1 MLSSSQVKS
10 PTRSRRS
17 SWTIGCCQSLE
28 YPYMM
33 THTYWFIMLR
43 EKCLYFPIHQWT
55 SHVLVACLHFVLCR
69 VLMQIPPFI
78 HFDAPFLFYALTDV
92 LTDSSSSDAHCKEG
106 YSVLITLPQR
116 YQFLA
121 IQVSLLNELF
131 PYFCERYHFYYK
143 KDNGGEGH
151 QEMFLGFFFV
161 SLGWVLLMKN
171 YTLGSLYWFL
181 KSVHTMA
188 HDKRWTK
195 WSFFELISVTLSFLV
210 CTHVCVCAYVCY
222 VCTYVCTY
230 RVQKRM
236 LTILLYHALPYS
248 LEKGFF

>member
-10 PTRSRRS
+10 LTSSRRS
-17 SWTIGCCQSLE
+17 SWPIGCCQSLE
-28 YPYMM
+28 YPYIM

-69 VLMQIPPFI
+69 VLMQIPPSI

-92 LTDSSSSDAHCKEG
+92 LTDRSSSDAQCKEG

-116 YQFLA
+116 YPFLGF
-121 IQVSLLNELF
+121 QVSSLNELF
-131 PYFCERYHFYYK
+131 PYFCERYYFNYK
-143 KDNGGEGH
+143 KNYGGEG
-151 QEMFLGFFFV
+151 MGKTSRNVFRFFFV

-171 YTLGSLYWFL
+171 YTLESLYWFL
-181 KSVHTMA
+181 KSVQTMA
-188 HDKRWTK
+188 HDKRLTK

-210 CTHVCVCAYVCY
+210 CTHVRVHMCAMYAH
-222 VCTYVCTY
+222 TFA
-230 RVQKRM
+230 
-236 LTILLYHALPYS
+236 HAEARS
-248 LEKGFF
+248 GC